1 MRILRFLVSATRH
14 LPLQQPVMRTLV
26 RLVADTVA
34 VLLMAATALLAWAVV
49 QVGGGGALLA
59 SLLAFPACA
68 LMAAAIDHVQRWRSR
83 R

>member
-1 MRILRFLVSATRH
+1 MRILRFLVPAARH

-26 RLVADTVA
+26 RLVADAMT
-34 VLLMAATALLAWAVV
+34 VLLMAATALFALAVV

-59 SLLAFPACA
+59 SLLAFPACGSI
-68 LMAAAIDHVQRWRSR
+68 AAAINQVQRWRSR